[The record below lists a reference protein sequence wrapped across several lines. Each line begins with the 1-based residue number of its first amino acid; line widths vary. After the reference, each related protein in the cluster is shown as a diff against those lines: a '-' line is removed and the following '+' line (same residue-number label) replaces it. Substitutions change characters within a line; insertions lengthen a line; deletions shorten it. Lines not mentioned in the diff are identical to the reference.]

1 MPPSNDDVQSVVLDP
16 SKTEEAFGWKADVS
30 FDDMIYN
37 MLSWYDSHGV
47 NAIYSHLSKPKKDN
61 YE

>member
-30 FDDMIYN
+30 FEDMIYN

-47 NAIYSHLSKPKKDN
+47 NAIYSTFPSQKR
-61 YE
+61 